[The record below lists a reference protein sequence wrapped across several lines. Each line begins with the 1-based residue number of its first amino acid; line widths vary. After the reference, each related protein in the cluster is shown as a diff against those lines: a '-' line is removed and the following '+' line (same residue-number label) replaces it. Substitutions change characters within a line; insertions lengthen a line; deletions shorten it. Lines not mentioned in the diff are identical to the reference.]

1 MLLWGVFCLYAFS
14 WQVVTMAVSKR
25 KENLKSNK
33 LQLIEHKLEMVNS
46 RTVEAI
52 EKIYGN
58 DEQVSADLK
67 NYFIK

>member
-1 MLLWGVFCLYAFS
+1 
-14 WQVVTMAVSKR
+14 MAVSKR